1 MHRSHSRPPAIPKSE
16 RQQANRESCRQRT
29 LDFPWLTLLIAVIAW
44 GFIGWTIWQDHQ
56 SREYAA
62 ELSRLN
68 HGQTQTA
75 GISEGEDQLP

>member
-1 MHRSHSRPPAIPKSE
+1 
-16 RQQANRESCRQRT
+16 
-29 LDFPWLTLLIAVIAW
+29 LTALIAVIAW
-44 GFIGWTIWQDHQ
+44 AFIGWTIWQDHQ